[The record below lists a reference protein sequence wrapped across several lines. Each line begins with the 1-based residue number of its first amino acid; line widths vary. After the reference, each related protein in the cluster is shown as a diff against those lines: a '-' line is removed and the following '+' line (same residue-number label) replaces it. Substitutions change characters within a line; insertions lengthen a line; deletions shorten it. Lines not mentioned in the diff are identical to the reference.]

1 MKKKGYT
8 PEQIIGKMREAE
20 VFLSQVNT
28 TAYQLLL
35 EHQTPE
41 RATELARM
49 FSEGR
54 WTHDYPVSYEEA
66 KEMGLPVSSGV
77 VEEVYQLMEYY
88 PQTKQQRPGVEF
100 SPMPYRTP
108 VVPGK
113 GERG

>member
-1 MKKKGYT
+1 
-8 PEQIIGKMREAE
+8 
-20 VFLSQVNT
+20 
-28 TAYQLLL
+28 
-35 EHQTPE
+35 
-41 RATELARM
+41 M

-77 VEEVYQLMEYY
+77 LEEVYQLMEYY

-100 SPMPYRTP
+100 IPMPYRTP